1 MLSSF
6 NSFLQ
11 FALKHKGKLLKLGF
25 FKTGQYVFV
34 IQDVFVFNMSLLVK
48 CCGLFSIKTIF
59 LLFKLMSHILS
70 LFQIEHFW
78 N

>member
-11 FALKHKGKLLKLGF
+11 FALKRKGKLLKLGF

-34 IQDVFVFNMSLLVK
+34 IQDVFVSQMLWIIFNKNDFFIV
-48 CCGLFSIKTIF
+48 
-59 LLFKLMSHILS
+59 
-70 LFQIEHFW
+70 
-78 N
+78 